1 MIGTADGNTNR
12 PGCFGPLPAI
22 CTRGTLGRGR
32 KARWIRSVTFVFS
45 PRLSPVSQLLDWRP
59 GWIGNVVAGAIAA
72 PVIWGIY
79 GPLAGRSITAPEPIE
94 LTLIQAFTSI
104 VIGFGGGRILTLEA
118 QKQAERVAK
127 NNVTELVEKSIV

>member
-1 MIGTADGNTNR
+1 MSIFYAIFVIAGLGAVGGLVNCAVA
-12 PGCFGPLPAI
+12 GEFALPHVDRDA
-22 CTRGTLGRGR
+22 
-32 KARWIRSVTFVFS
+32 KV
-45 PRLSPVSQLLDWRP
+45 WRP

-79 GPLAGRSITAPEPIE
+79 GPLAGRSIITAEPID

-104 VIGFGGGRILTLEA
+104 VIGFSGGRILTLEA

-127 NNVTELVEKSIV
+127 NNVTELVEESIIEGDDQNE

>member
-1 MIGTADGNTNR
+1 MSIFYAILVIAGLGAVGGLVNCAVA
-12 PGCFGPLPAI
+12 GEFALPHVDRDA
-22 CTRGTLGRGR
+22 
-32 KARWIRSVTFVFS
+32 KV
-45 PRLSPVSQLLDWRP
+45 WRP

-104 VIGFGGGRILTLEA
+104 VIGFGGGRILTLES

-127 NNVTELVEKSIV
+127 NNVTELVEDSIVEGEDQNE

>member
-1 MIGTADGNTNR
+1 MSIFYAILVIAGLGALGGLVNCAVA
-12 PGCFGPLPAI
+12 GEFSLPHVDRDA
-22 CTRGTLGRGR
+22 
-32 KARWIRSVTFVFS
+32 KV
-45 PRLSPVSQLLDWRP
+45 WRP

-94 LTLIQAFTSI
+94 ITLIQAFTSI

-127 NNVTELVEKSIV
+127 NNVTELVEESILEEEDQNE

>member
-1 MIGTADGNTNR
+1 MSILYVIFVIAGLGAVGGLVNCAVA
-12 PGCFGPLPAI
+12 GEFALPYVDREA
-22 CTRGTLGRGR
+22 
-32 KARWIRSVTFVFS
+32 KV
-45 PRLSPVSQLLDWRP
+45 WRP

-79 GPLAGRSITAPEPIE
+79 GPLAGRSITAPEPVE

-118 QKQAERVAK
+118 QKHAERVAK
-127 NNVTELVEKSIV
+127 NNVAELVEESIMEDEEHE